1 MRPNL
6 KTVAMMV
13 LLVSCATSFAQSR
26 YPVSNPTSK
35 EFTFTGRYHYIER
48 DYTPA
53 VVITRVAESPKTVQ
67 SAEEALISQ
76 FSAVDA
82 LDYDWWLSTFD
93 AAAQKQMAV
102 STASV
107 EAAKKDWLQ
116 DWKTKAGKLNVKLTR
131 WMISGQYVILAYTL
145 SSTDQK
151 VTGTLPEYATA
162 FRLWDGNWRATLD
175 LQGDPVLLHFADTK
189 TRFER
194 VVRP

>member
-1 MRPNL
+1 MR
-6 KTVAMMV
+6 VAMKWLAIAGVLAGGATMV
-13 LLVSCATSFAQSR
+13 AQAR
-26 YPVSNPTSK
+26 YPVSNPASK
-35 EFTFTGRYHYIER
+35 EFVFTGRYHYIER
-48 DYTPA
+48 DYAPP
-53 VVITRVAESPKTVQ
+53 VVIPRVSEAPKSVQ
-67 SAEEALISQ
+67 TAEEALMSQ

-93 AAAQKQMAV
+93 DAAQKQILPESAN
-102 STASV
+102 ADL
-107 EAAKKDWLQ
+107 AKKNWLQ
-116 DWKTKAGKLNVKLTR
+116 EWQPKAGKLNVRLTR

-145 SSTDQK
+145 STADQK

-162 FRLWDGNWRATLD
+162 FRLWNGNWRETMD